1 MIVGFQRLCC
11 HAVHSGGGDGGTDVE
26 RRERLHERL
35 HCRELGPQTVPS
47 CIHLSNS
54 STLQRVVEF
63 PAKLAGKAPH

>member
-35 HCRELGPQTVPS
+35 HCRELGPPNGTF
-47 CIHLSNS
+47 LYS
-54 STLQRVVEF
+54 SF
-63 PAKLAGKAPH
+63 KFFHAPARCGISG